1 MRIRIRQLILL
12 IIIFAGIFMLATK
25 QNHETQGQIGK
36 TKIIYISQVIEHPA
50 LNSTTQGIK
59 DILSKNGFSVHVE
72 SAQASPALASQI
84 ASKFMAQNLTVVVGV
99 GTVSAQSF
107 VKYALQNKV
116 KLVFSS
122 VTDPKGAFPESP
134 NIGGVSNFVPLEP
147 QLELFKKLQPGLNRL
162 GILYNAGE
170 ANSISI
176 VKKLKTIFPTY
187 GLTLVEQTINKT
199 ADVAQSVVQLAE
211 RSDAIF
217 ISNDNTALS
226 AMKTITKLS
235 KVPVYV
241 SDIDAVSLG
250 AVAALGPDQYEVGQQ
265 TGEMILRVL
274 KGDKPTIELPNK
286 TKKVIRQ

>member
-1 MRIRIRQLILL
+1 MNKRIKQFILL
-12 IIIFAGIFMLATK
+12 AAIFIGLFILAKKPYATV
-25 QNHETQGQIGK
+25 K
-36 TKIIYISQVIEHPA
+36 TIYISQVIEHPA
-50 LNSTTQGIK
+50 LNSTAQGIK
-59 DILSKNGFSVHVE
+59 DVLSKNGFAIEVE

-84 ASKFMAQNLTVVVGV
+84 ASKFMAQNPAVVVGI

-107 VKYALQNKV
+107 VKYALQSKT
-116 KLVFSS
+116 KLIFSS

-147 QLELFKKLQPGLNRL
+147 QLELFKKLKPGLKRL
-162 GILYNAGE
+162 GVLYNPGE

-176 VKKLKTIFPTY
+176 VKKLQAICPKF
-187 GLTLVEQTINKT
+187 GMTLIEQTINKT
-199 ADVAQSVVQLAE
+199 ADVAQSVTQLAQNC
-211 RSDAIF
+211 DAIF

-241 SDIDAVSLG
+241 SDVDAVNLG
-250 AVAALGPDQYEVGQQ
+250 AVAALGPDQYEIGKQ

-274 KGDKPTIELPNK
+274 KGEQPTIEFPKK
-286 TKKVIRQ
+286 TKTVIRS

>member
-1 MRIRIRQLILL
+1 MKTHVKQLILL
-12 IIIFAGIFMLATK
+12 IVIFGGIFALASKKKT
-25 QNHETQGQIGK
+25 ETQQGTK
-36 TKIIYISQVIEHPA
+36 TIYISQAIEHPA
-50 LNSTTQGIK
+50 LNITTQGIK
-59 DILSKNGFSVHVE
+59 DLLSKNGFTVQVE

-84 ASKFMAQNLTVVVGV
+84 ASKFMAQNPVLVVGV

-122 VTDPKGAFPESP
+122 VTDPKDSLPKSV

-147 QLELFKKLQPGLNRL
+147 QLELFKKRQPKLKRL
-162 GILYNAGE
+162 GILYNPGE

-176 VKKLKTIFPTY
+176 LKKLQIICPPY

-199 ADVAQSVVQLAE
+199 ADVAQSLVQLAE
-211 RSDAIF
+211 RCDAIF

-226 AMKTITKLS
+226 AIKTITKLS

-241 SDIDAVSLG
+241 SDIDAVASG
-250 AVAALGPDQYEVGQQ
+250 AVAALGPDQYEVGRQ
-265 TGEMILRVL
+265 TGAMILRTL
-274 KGDKPTIELPNK
+274 KGEKLTIEFPNK
-286 TKKVIRQ
+286 IKTVIRQ